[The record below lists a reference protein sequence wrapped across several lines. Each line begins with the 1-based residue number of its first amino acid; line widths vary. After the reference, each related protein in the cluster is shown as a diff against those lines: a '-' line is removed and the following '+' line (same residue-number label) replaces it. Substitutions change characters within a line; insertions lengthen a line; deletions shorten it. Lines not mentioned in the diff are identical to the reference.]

1 MSQPPIPTSTC
12 PTPQR
17 RRPRIR
23 VVALFFLIS
32 TFFILGAI
40 EIALRL
46 FHPAPF
52 PEFLQY
58 EIDGHIRVRPIAGQV
73 VTNRANYP
81 VRINRHGFRGPDYS
95 YTKPP
100 GTLRILVFG
109 GSAAFDFEASSEEK
123 SWPGALQLKLSQ
135 QLIMPV
141 EVINL
146 AVPGFDSFNCKINY
160 LYTGRNFHPD
170 AAILYETWNDM
181 GQYRDVALAP
191 YRKGESQLNKPLWQ
205 RIARYSQIVRHIH
218 PFIRSLQG
226 KRLDD
231 IAKSTANAGSDL
243 EKPVASASL
252 DWGRTNFTD
261 FIDFVTRD
269 GALPIVS
276 TMAFLGSTDSLK
288 VDKIRQAVAE
298 GCIQRGFSPDR
309 AVETFMAMSAIIRD
323 VAAARNAVFI
333 DGYNAVPHDLD
344 HIRDNVHLYDAG
356 SEKLAEAMARTLLAD
371 SKFQQ
376 LVERVRKE
384 ATAFGKG

>member
-1 MSQPPIPTSTC
+1 MSQPPVTTTDPPPT
-12 PTPQR
+12 R

-23 VVALFFLIS
+23 VVALFFVIS
-32 TFFILGAI
+32 GFFILGAI

-58 EIDGHIRVRPIAGQV
+58 EIDGHIRVRPIAGQS

-81 VRINRHGFRGPDYS
+81 VRINRHGFRGPDYA

-123 SWPGALQLKLSQ
+123 SWPGALQLKLAQ
-135 QLIMPV
+135 QLKMPV

-160 LYTGRNFHPD
+160 LYTGRSFHPD

-181 GQYRDVALAP
+181 GQYRDVAQAP
-191 YRKGESQLNKPLWQ
+191 YRKGASQLNKPLWQ
-205 RIARYSQIVRHIH
+205 RVARYSQIVRYVH
-218 PFIRSLQG
+218 PIIRNLQG

-231 IAKSTANAGSDL
+231 IAKSAANSGSDL
-243 EKPVASASL
+243 DKPVSPASL
-252 DWGRTNFTD
+252 DWDRTNFAD
-261 FIDFVTRD
+261 FIDFVARD

-276 TMAFLGSTDSLK
+276 TMAFLGSPESLK
-288 VDKIRQAVAE
+288 VDKIRQAIAE

-309 AVETFMAMSAIIRD
+309 AVETFLAMSAIIREL
-323 VAAARNAVFI
+323 AATKNAVFV
-333 DGYNAVPHDLD
+333 DGYSAVPHDLE
-344 HIRDNVHLYDAG
+344 HIRDNVHLFDAG

-376 LVERVRKE
+376 LVQRVRKE
-384 ATAFGKG
+384 STSVTKS

>member
-1 MSQPPIPTSTC
+1 M
-12 PTPQR
+12 
-17 RRPRIR
+17 R
-23 VVALFFLIS
+23 VAALFFIMS
-32 TFFILGAI
+32 AFFILGMI
-40 EIALRL
+40 EVALRL

-58 EIDGHIRVRPIAGQV
+58 EIDGHIRVRPIAGQA

-95 YTKPP
+95 FTKPP

-123 SWPGALQLKLSQ
+123 SWPGALQLKLAQ
-135 QLIMPV
+135 QLKMPV

-146 AVPGFDSFNCKINY
+146 AIPGFDSFNCKINY

-181 GQYRDVALAP
+181 GQYRDVAQGP

-205 RIARYSQIVRHIH
+205 RIARYSQIVRYIH
-218 PFIRSLQG
+218 PLIRGLQG

-231 IAKSTANAGSDL
+231 IAKSSASSGSDL
-243 EKPVASASL
+243 DKPVAAASL
-252 DWGRTNFTD
+252 DWDRTNFAD
-261 FIDFVTRD
+261 FIDFVARD

-276 TMAFLGSTDSLK
+276 TMAFLGSPESLK
-288 VDKIRQAVAE
+288 NDKLRQAIAE
-298 GCIQRGFSPDR
+298 GCIQRGFTPER
-309 AVETFMAMSAIIRD
+309 AVETFLAMSSIIRD
-323 VAAARNAVFI
+323 LAASKNAVFI
-333 DGYNAVPHDLD
+333 DGYSAVPHDLD

-356 SEKLAEAMARTLLAD
+356 SEKLADAMARTLLSDA
-371 SKFQQ
+371 KFKQ
-376 LVERVRKE
+376 LVDRVRKE
-384 ATAFGKG
+384 STAIGKS